1 MLNPYWVDLHVH
13 TALSPC
19 GELEMGAPEIVDASR
34 RAGIDII
41 AISDHNIIDNFPA
54 VSERAEGSP
63 VVLPG
68 IEVQTAEDIHVLAI
82 FRDFSLAESFQ
93 AWLWKIWAKMP
104 PTMNDPD
111 IFGDQVVI
119 DKDDGIVRME
129 EVLLVQGAGYD
140 VDTVVRRIR
149 ASGGLAILAHVDR
162 PSFSYPS
169 VLGPFPSDYPA
180 DAFELSWRLDSTEA
194 AKWRERYAART
205 FIRSSDSHM
214 LESIARK
221 HCTKMYL
228 EAPTFDEINLAL
240 QGHGGR
246 RVSWPWG

>member
-1 MLNPYWVDLHVH
+1 
-13 TALSPC
+13 
-19 GELEMGAPEIVDASR
+19 MGAPEIVDASR
-34 RAGIDII
+34 GAGIDII
-41 AISDHNIIDNFPA
+41 AIADHNSAGNFPA
-54 VSERAEGSP
+54 VWERSEGNP

-93 AWLWKIWAKMP
+93 AWLWKKWAKMP
-104 PTMNDPD
+104 PAMNDPD

-119 DKDDGIVRME
+119 DKDDGILRME
-129 EVLLVQGAGYD
+129 EVLLVQGTGYD
-140 VDTVVRRIR
+140 VDTVVRKIR
-149 ASGGLAILAHVDR
+149 ESGGLAIPAHIDR

-169 VLGPFPSDYPA
+169 VLGPFPDDYPA
-180 DAFELSWRLDSTEA
+180 DAFELSWRLDSAEA
-194 AKWRERYAART
+194 EAWRERYAGRT

-214 LESIARK
+214 LESIGRG

-228 EAPTFDEINLAL
+228 EAPTFEEIGMAL
-240 QGHGGR
+240 QCRCGR